1 MPQLQSEYK
10 SQMLSQTVQH
20 PTIYVSVHFYVDLIV
35 FLFLILRLKVLC
47 C

>member
-1 MPQLQSEYK
+1 MSLLLSEYR

-20 PTIYVSVHFYVDLIV
+20 PIIYVNFYVDLIV
-35 FLFLILRLKVLC
+35 FLFLILRVKVLC